1 MLNIDVTGVERSKVV
16 FISLLLRRRKEN
28 VVNMKNQSPGA
39 GEINSKE
46 GEDKLCSFGKEILW
60 EEKLDLW
67 GHGMGNLGSGK
78 EKIYKWIMLYVT
90 VSLQLD
96 VEKEHLESVGK
107 FTFQI
112 HSSRNRLMG
121 INVVV

>member
-28 VVNMKNQSPGA
+28 IVNMKNQSPGA

-46 GEDKLCSFGKEILW
+46 GEDKLCSFKKEILW
-60 EEKLDLW
+60 EEKIDLW

-78 EKIYKWIMLYVT
+78 EKI
-90 VSLQLD
+90 
-96 VEKEHLESVGK
+96 
-107 FTFQI
+107 
-112 HSSRNRLMG
+112 
-121 INVVV
+121 